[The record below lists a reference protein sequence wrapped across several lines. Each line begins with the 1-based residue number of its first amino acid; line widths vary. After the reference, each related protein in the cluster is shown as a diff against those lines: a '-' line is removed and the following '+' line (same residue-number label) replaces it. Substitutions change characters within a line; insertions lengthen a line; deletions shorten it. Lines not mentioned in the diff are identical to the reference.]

1 LAALIIDGDAN
12 VATPKAVDDFRN
24 LRRETKPL
32 KGSSI
37 NMTPLFIGFLAAQL
51 KMQHLPTLLLSFF
64 GT

>member
-1 LAALIIDGDAN
+1 
-12 VATPKAVDDFRN
+12 KAVDDFRN

-51 KMQHLPTLLLSFF
+51 KMQHLPTLWLSFF